1 MKRIL
6 PVILCVLLMATFC
19 MTAAAAEK
27 TVFSLSASQTTL
39 HKGDAVTFTVSV
51 YAAEPAT
58 SYGLMLSYDSS
69 VFELVNGSCTVGGT
83 LVSSFNNGFAF
94 MFQNATAYS
103 GTVGTVTFKVK
114 ENAAFGKY
122 TVSGSASVKNGST
135 PVEASGASGTV
146 VIACNHSFGSW
157 TRADDA
163 THKSVCAACGT
174 EETAGHT
181 WNSGTVTRNP
191 SCKEVGE
198 KTIAC
203 TTCNATKTET
213 IAKTG
218 DHCYGGWTKVSEAQH
233 KHSCSVCGK
242 EETVNHSW
250 DSGKVT
256 KTPSCKETGVKT
268 FACTGCNATRTETI
282 AKTGDHSYGTWM
294 KVSEAQHKHSCSVCG
309 KEETVNHSWDSGK
322 VTKAPSCKE
331 TGVKTFACTGCNA
344 AKTETVAKQT
354 AHTYDHACDPDCNV
368 CASTRAVSHNYKTA
382 WSKDGSKH
390 WHECTVCRNQKDV
403 ASHIP
408 GGEATESRAQT
419 CTVCGYVIKAA
430 LGHTHK
436 YAAQWSAD
444 ENGHWYACSGCG
456 EQGSYTAHDFENAC
470 DADCAVCG
478 YTHEIRHAFEE
489 KWERDETN
497 HWQVCTVCGL
507 KEAEAAHVPGGE
519 ATTET
524 AQTCMVCGYEIA
536 PALGV
541 PEILTDAVQTPAVDT
556 EVPPTDA
563 ETPATDAQAPAA
575 DEAAEFPWWI
585 AIAAAAVAA
594 AGVIGIATK
603 KKKF

>member
-39 HKGDAVTFTVSV
+39 HKGDTVTFTVSV

-58 SYGLMLSYDSS
+58 SYGLMLSYDSA

-157 TRADDA
+157 TRVDDA

-181 WNSGTVTRNP
+181 WNSGMVTRNP
-191 SCKEVGE
+191 SCKEV
-198 KTIAC
+198 
-203 TTCNATKTET
+203 
-213 IAKTG
+213 
-218 DHCYGGWTKVSEAQH
+218 
-233 KHSCSVCGK
+233 
-242 EETVNHSW
+242 
-250 DSGKVT
+250 
-256 KTPSCKETGVKT
+256 GVKT

-294 KVSEAQHKHSCSVCG
+294 KVSEAQHKHSCSICG
-309 KEETVNHSWDSGK
+309 KEETAGHTWDSGK

-489 KWERDETN
+489 KWESDETE
-497 HWQVCTVCGL
+497 HWQICTVCGL

-536 PALGV
+536 PALEA

-575 DEAAEFPWWI
+575 DETAEFPWWI
-585 AIAAAAVAA
+585 AVAAAAVAA

>member
-191 SCKEVGE
+191 SCKEDGE
-198 KTIAC
+198 KTVAC

-242 EETVNHSW
+242 EETA
-250 DSGKVT
+250 G
-256 KTPSCKETGVKT
+256 
-268 FACTGCNATRTETI
+268 
-282 AKTGDHSYGTWM
+282 
-294 KVSEAQHKHSCSVCG
+294 
-309 KEETVNHSWDSGK
+309 HSWDSGK

-368 CASTRAVSHNYKTA
+368 CASTRAVTHNYKTA

-489 KWERDETN
+489 KWESDETD

-519 ATTET
+519 ATAET
-524 AQTCMVCGYEIA
+524 AQTCVVCGYEIA
-536 PALGV
+536 PALEA
-541 PEILTDAVQTPAVDT
+541 PEILADAVQTPAVDT

>member
-157 TRADDA
+157 TRVDDA

-198 KTIAC
+198 KTVAC

-218 DHCYGGWTKVSEAQH
+218 DHSYGGWTKVSEAQH

-242 EETVNHSW
+242 EETA
-250 DSGKVT
+250 G
-256 KTPSCKETGVKT
+256 
-268 FACTGCNATRTETI
+268 
-282 AKTGDHSYGTWM
+282 
-294 KVSEAQHKHSCSVCG
+294 
-309 KEETVNHSWDSGK
+309 HSWDSGK

-419 CTVCGYVIKAA
+419 CTVCGYVIKAP

-489 KWERDETN
+489 KWESDETE
-497 HWQVCTVCGL
+497 HWQICTVCGL

-536 PALGV
+536 PALEA
-541 PEILTDAVQTPAVDT
+541 PEILADAVQTPAVDT

-575 DEAAEFPWWI
+575 DETAEFPWWI
-585 AIAAAAVAA
+585 VIAAAAVAA